1 MKQEIIDV
9 IKTNSAMI
17 EVNIDEIKSYAYN
30 YNLLGA
36 IQIKTVN
43 INSEFV
49 LQTLRALD
57 TYIQERISDLEID
70 IEVQK

>member
-30 YNLLGA
+30 YNLLGT

>member
-1 MKQEIIDV
+1 MKQEV
-9 IKTNSAMI
+9 IQDIEKASSIT

-30 YNLLGA
+30 WNLLGH
-36 IQIKTVN
+36 IPIKTVN

-49 LQTLRALD
+49 LQTLRELD
-57 TYIQERISDLEID
+57 SYIQEQISDLETD

>member
-70 IEVQK
+70 IEAQK